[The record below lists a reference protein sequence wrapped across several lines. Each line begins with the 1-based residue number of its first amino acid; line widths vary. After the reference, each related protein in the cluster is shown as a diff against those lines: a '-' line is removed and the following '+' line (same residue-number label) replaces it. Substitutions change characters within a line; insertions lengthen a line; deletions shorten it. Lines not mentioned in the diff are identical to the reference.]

1 MSEILIMGN
10 MPDKDLGILK
20 AEFIVHRA
28 IEISNFEKFLVEQGD
43 KISAVAT
50 TGFVGVHNNII
61 EKLEN
66 LEIISS
72 NGVGYDSIDA
82 TFCADRGIIVTHTPD
97 VLNAEVANTT
107 IMLFLNSF
115 REFSFNEAY
124 LKSGRWKLE
133 GMAPY
138 SRSPDNRI
146 VGMLG
151 MGRIGQEIA
160 SRLSMFNPK
169 ILYHSR
175 SPKDVPYTYYKDLK
189 TMARDCEVLICITPG
204 GIKTNKL
211 VNEEI
216 LTALG
221 PTGTLINIARG
232 SVVDQTALIKT
243 LEDGRLGYAALDVF
257 ESEPNVPDELIHMSN
272 VTLLPHVGSATF
284 ETRAAMGELT
294 LNNLI
299 EFKRNGKVL
308 TPVPECL
315 NLEKSIT

>member
-1 MSEILIMGN
+1 M
-10 MPDKDLGILK
+10 
-20 AEFIVHRA
+20 A
-28 IEISNFEKFLVEQGD
+28 EQGD

-66 LEIISS
+66 LKIISS

-160 SRLSMFNPK
+160 SRLSIFNPK

-189 TMARDCEVLICITPG
+189 TMARDCE
-204 GIKTNKL
+204 
-211 VNEEI
+211 I
-216 LTALG
+216 LY
-221 PTGTLINIARG
+221 
-232 SVVDQTALIKT
+232 V
-243 LEDGRLGYAALDVF
+243 
-257 ESEPNVPDELIHMSN
+257 
-272 VTLLPHVGSATF
+272 
-284 ETRAAMGELT
+284 
-294 LNNLI
+294 
-299 EFKRNGKVL
+299 
-308 TPVPECL
+308 
-315 NLEKSIT
+315 

>member
-10 MPDKDLGILK
+10 MPDKSLSILK
-20 AEFIVHRA
+20 AEFTVHRA
-28 IEISNFEKFLVEQGD
+28 VEMTNFEKFLAEKGD

-50 TGFVGVHNNII
+50 TGFVGIHNNII
-61 EKLEN
+61 EKLKN
-66 LEIISS
+66 LQIISS

-82 TFCADRGIIVTHTPD
+82 IFCAERGIIVTHTPD

-124 LKSGRWKLE
+124 VNSDNWKLE

-138 SRSPDNRI
+138 SRSPDNRV
-146 VGMLG
+146 VGILG

-160 SRLSMFNPK
+160 SRLSIFNPK

-175 SPKDVPYTYYKDLK
+175 SPKDVPYTYYEDLE

-204 GIKTNKL
+204 GLQTNKI
-211 VNEEI
+211 VNEGV

-221 PTGTLINIARG
+221 STGTLINIARG
-232 SVVDQTALIKT
+232 SVVDQTALISALK
-243 LEDGRLGYAALDVF
+243 DKRLGYAALDVF
-257 ESEPNVPDELIHMSN
+257 ENEPNVPDELIHMSN
-272 VTLLPHVGSATF
+272 VIVLPHVGSATF
-284 ETRAAMGELT
+284 ETRAAMGDLT

-299 EFKRNGKVL
+299 EFKKNGKVI
-308 TPVPECL
+308 TPVPECKNL
-315 NLEKSIT
+315 NQNT